1 MAVIDGKWCRMESEE
16 MPYSD
21 LSFGIKMEK
30 LLHKEIS
37 KYQEII
43 VFKSQLFGNVLVLD
57 GMVQVA
63 ELDEFV
69 YHEMMANLPL
79 NCHPDAKRVLIVG
92 GGDGGVA
99 REILKH
105 PSVEKVVVCEIDEK
119 VVDVCKK
126 YFPKLAESFSDVRT
140 ELVIGD
146 GSEYIKHQ
154 KGAFDVII
162 TDPQDRTGIAEG
174 LHDEGYYNSMNRALK
189 PNGLICSEGKDVFEL
204 PYVKRSIT
212 FSRKIFPT
220 VAYGY
225 AVTPSYSPGHI
236 GFLLCSTNP
245 NTSFREPLKTLTE
258 NEIKERKLKYYSSD
272 IHRACFILPNYIK
285 EELYPNGI
293 LQQ

>member
-57 GMVQVA
+57 GIVQVA

-79 NCHPDAKRVLIVG
+79 NCHPDAKKVLIVG

-105 PSVEKVVVCEIDEK
+105 PSVEKLVVCEIDEK

-146 GSEYIKHQ
+146 GIEYMKDQ
-154 KGAFDVII
+154 SCAFDVII
-162 TDPQDRTGIAEG
+162 TDPQDKIGIAEG
-174 LHDEGYYNSMNRALK
+174 LHN
-189 PNGLICSEGKDVFEL
+189 EGKDMYFEL
-204 PYVKRSIT
+204 SFVKRLMT
-212 FSRKIFPT
+212 FSRKLFPK

-225 AVTPSYSPGHI
+225 AVTPSYAPGHI

-245 NTSFREPLKTLTE
+245 NTSFKDPLKTLTE
-258 NEIKERKLKYYSSD
+258 NEMKERKLEYYSSD
-272 IHRACFILPNYIK
+272 IHRACFILPNHIK
-285 EELYPNGI
+285 EDLYPDGT